1 MYTNDAHLDAL
12 NELVNSHAEFQP
24 VSFANWEKIDCVE
37 RKRGKKLGKPREK
50 IVSTEEMLRII
61 NE

>member
-1 MYTNDAHLDAL
+1 MTHILML
-12 NELVNSHAEFQP
+12 QISHAEFQP
-24 VSFANWEKIDCVE
+24 VSFANWEKIDLVE
-37 RKRGKKLGKPREK
+37 CERGRKLGKPREK